1 MWKMLKKALGSS
13 DKLLDIAEKGGDKLI
28 FTDEERHDYNK
39 EVQAQFLEQMKLD
52 AEQSLPTST
61 ARRNIAQVIVYVW
74 VASIVA
80 SGVAWGLDY
89 PQKAVGFQN
98 IAGEMFWAVQVA
110 IGFYFGRHIAEKL
123 KK

>member
-13 DKLLDIAEKGGDKLI
+13 DKLLDIAQKGGDKLI

-52 AEQSLPTST
+52 AEQSLPTSQ

-74 VASIVA
+74 IAAIVA
-80 SGVAWGLDY
+80 SGIAWGLDY
-89 PQKAVGFQN
+89 PKKALGFQN
-98 IAGEMFWAVQVA
+98 IAAEMFWAVQVS

-123 KK
+123 KR